1 MPKRSRR
8 SQGLT
13 GIGVIIVI
21 LLAIYGLLS
30 GGGGISIVTPTAG
43 LPPAPGSGSPIGNGA
58 TSAWLKV
65 YFTNPNPPD
74 QVGSG
79 IDQFVLPEINNA
91 QKTIDVTSF
100 DLNLPSFVDALASAA
115 QRGVQVRVVYDGK
128 NGNLDL
134 DANQSPTGQAFDAIQ
149 ALQNAGIPL
158 VNGGR
163 STGLMHDKMIIID
176 GRILFMG
183 SWNMSYNDT
192 FRNNNNLLEITDP
205 TLIANYQA
213 KFNELFVDQKF
224 GTHATVG
231 AQTPQFN
238 IGGVQVLNY
247 FSPVDDVMDKLVAL
261 VNGAQHSVRFFIFT
275 YTDQNLANAMISR
288 FQAGVD
294 VAGVI
299 ENRGASQGALVPLAC
314 ANVPVKVDG
323 NKYTMHHK
331 VIVIDESIVVT
342 GSFNFTKSANNENDD
357 NVLVIY
363 DPSVAKQYL
372 DEFDRVNAIAKDPD
386 PSNIKCP

>member
-1 MPKRSRR
+1 MPRRSRR

-30 GGGGISIVTPTAG
+30 SGGVISIVTPTAG
-43 LPPAPGSGSPIGNGA
+43 LPPAPGPGSPIGNGA
-58 TSAWLKV
+58 TAAWLKV
-65 YFTNPNPPD
+65 YFTNPNLPD

-79 IDQFVLPEINNA
+79 IDQFVVPKINNA

-128 NGNLDL
+128 NGNQKL
-134 DANQSPTGQAFDAIQ
+134 DADQSPTGQEFDAV
-149 ALQNAGIPL
+149 ATMKNAGIQL

-163 STGLMHDKMIIID
+163 SSGLMHDKIIIID

-213 KFNELFVDQKF
+213 KFNELFVDQRF
-224 GTHATVG
+224 GTHAIVG
-231 AQTPQFN
+231 AQTPQLN

-247 FSPVDDVMDKLVAL
+247 FSPVDDVMDKLVSL
-261 VNGAQHSVRFFIFT
+261 VNGAQHSVRFIIFT
-275 YTDQNLANAMISR
+275 FTDQNLANAMISR

-314 ANVPVKVDG
+314 GHVPVKVDG

-331 VIVIDESIVVT
+331 VIVIDQSIVVT

-363 DPSVAKQYL
+363 DPSVAQQYL
-372 DEFDRVNAIAKDPD
+372 AEFDRINAIAKDPD
-386 PSNIKCP
+386 PSDIKCP